1 MIEEQPF
8 PEEFLAELPKEI
20 RERMNGRTR
29 IIPKTTHNIYNKE
42 TGEIVDMKAFEEE
55 KMESAGTQKVVEMSG
70 PIFDTLNDGGVL
82 VIDEL
87 DAKLHLM
94 LTCSIVS
101 LFMDPE
107 TNFKGAQLIFATHDT
122 HLLNTKDRTEA
133 SDLYSLLEFKD
144 ENGNKVRNDRDIEND
159 YINGRYGAIPFI
171 N

>member
-1 MIEEQPF
+1 
-8 PEEFLAELPKEI
+8 
-20 RERMNGRTR
+20 MNGRIR

-94 LTCSIVS
+94 LTRSIVS

-122 HLLNTKDRTEA
+122 HLLNTKYLRRDQIWFSEKDRTEA